1 MAHTL
6 KMEVEIPE
14 KLLGDLLVT
23 AFDGVHGGCW
33 FWCHSDQTYSLD
45 ERFAM
50 DDPTNVLSTW
60 QRVQIETDEEND
72 QYAVDH
78 GNLASG
84 MQLIMNLPK
93 GKYDKLKAL
102 IGEAVMNDDA
112 GVLDANDADTI
123 VQFALFGE
131 EVYG

>member
-1 MAHTL
+1 MELTL

-23 AFDGVHGGCW
+23 AFDGAHGGCW
-33 FWCHSDQTYSLD
+33 FWCHSDGDYQIN
-45 ERFAM
+45 ERFVM
-50 DDPTNVLSTW
+50 DDPENVLSIW
-60 QRVQIETDEEND
+60 RKVQIVTDEED
-72 QYAVDH
+72 DAYAVDH
-78 GNLASG
+78 SNLASG
-84 MQLIMNLPK
+84 MQLIMNQPK
-93 GKYDKLKAL
+93 GKYNKLKAL